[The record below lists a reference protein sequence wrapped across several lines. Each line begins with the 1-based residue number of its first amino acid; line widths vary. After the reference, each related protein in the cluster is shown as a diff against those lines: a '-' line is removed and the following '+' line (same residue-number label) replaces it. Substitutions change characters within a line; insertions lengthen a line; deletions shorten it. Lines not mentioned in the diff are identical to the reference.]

1 MDSKPDFSPL
11 FPFAAGDPR
20 AAALRA
26 EEERANARRLELES
40 QSSNVHDARERIQ
53 IWERLHALR
62 LPASAVHPLVAVIAE
77 HTHLEIRDITGEQK
91 RRRLLGTP
99 TASPPAN
106 PVASVTP
113 PPAVDSVQ

>member
-1 MDSKPDFSPL
+1 MDPKPNFSPS

-26 EEERANARRLELES
+26 EEERVHARRLELES

-99 TASPPAN
+99 AGSPAASPPGR
-106 PVASVTP
+106 
-113 PPAVDSVQ
+113 